1 MVPTFGKGKMF
12 LRVFLLKPVTC
23 KHHLA
28 VALAAAQPEAGG
40 CGRGKGLGPGRL
52 WMLQHHVAI
61 SKQWHPM
68 KLLVM
73 PGGQAGE
80 GTSWSGVSMAGEM
93 GAAVMSKTD
102 QDELQEL
109 RGGGEGR
116 AAQVRST

>member
-1 MVPTFGKGKMF
+1 
-12 LRVFLLKPVTC
+12 
-23 KHHLA
+23 
-28 VALAAAQPEAGG
+28 
-40 CGRGKGLGPGRL
+40 
-52 WMLQHHVAI
+52 MLQHHVAI

-68 KLLVM
+68 KLLVT
-73 PGGQAGE
+73 PGGQAGV
-80 GTSWSGVSMAGEM
+80 GTSWSEVSMAGEM